1 VQSGVQGRDELE
13 VRRQRGSRGRG
24 REGKGVGM
32 WRQVMSGE
40 AGNLL
45 RRQVRSLRLGSP
57 LQSKFGVLSS
67 LRFPGGL
74 DSVSGCQSKVGY
86 SSSSKEAVEEGLL
99 IDTLEVMRGFERSG
113 MKRAEADELT
123 RHITKLILQTS
134 NQFSAKFASQVSC
147 YPQSLSLCCCVP
159 PLLLRAG
166 VPDSRAISRLRR
178 RTWRS
183 SADSWGT
190 R

>member
-1 VQSGVQGRDELE
+1 
-13 VRRQRGSRGRG
+13 
-24 REGKGVGM
+24 M

-134 NQFSAKFASQVSC
+134 NQFSAKFASQAYLEKLSG
-147 YPQSLSLCCCVP
+147 QLGDEMKGFKSEILKTQELQLDSLQKEIEGAKDELSK
-159 PLLLRAG
+159 LRTEIRYG
-166 VPDSRAISRLRR
+166 EWK
-178 RTWRS
+178 T
-183 SADSWGT
+183 
-190 R
+190 